1 MCSVEHIRPMTENQ
15 QATLDFIGAYKE
27 ANRVPPSTRMIQ
39 RHFGYGS
46 QTSVIRMLHA
56 LAAAGHVEQLANGA
70 WDLKG
75 AEVQLHFA
83 VSVYGDIPAGL
94 PAMREQEPLEKVR
107 VDPRMFG
114 VRNPRPDHFWALRV
128 KGDSMV
134 NAAILDGDLVLMVR
148 RDPRPGDIIAALVDE
163 TEVTLKRLV
172 REGRRL
178 ILRAANPRFPD
189 LRPRK
194 IEAQGVMVGVIRR
207 A

>member
-1 MCSVEHIRPMTENQ
+1 MTENQ
-15 QATLDFIGAYKE
+15 EATLDFIGAYQEKHG
-27 ANRVPPSTRMIQ
+27 VPPSARAIQ
-39 RHFGYGS
+39 KHFRYGS
-46 QTSVIRMLHA
+46 HTSIVRQLHA
-56 LAAAGHVEQLANGA
+56 LADAGHVEQLANGS
-70 WDLKG
+70 WGLKSRQ
-75 AEVQLHFA
+75 VQLHFE

-107 VDPRMFG
+107 VDPQMFG
-114 VRNPRPDHFWALRV
+114 VRNARPDHFWALRV